1 MSTMKKAIK
10 KVSGSRGE
18 TIVETLVSILISSLA
33 LLMLATA
40 IGSSVKIIMTSTR
53 HMETFYN
60 GQSALVATANT
71 ATATGTKETVSLGV
85 PLNKKDGSSIA
96 VNVFENDEDT
106 SIVLYKR
113 DAS

>member
-1 MSTMKKAIK
+1 MTTIKRVIK
-10 KVSGSRGE
+10 KVSGTHGE

-40 IGSSVKIIMTSTR
+40 IGSSVKIIMTSTH
-53 HMETFYN
+53 HMESFYN
-60 GQSALVATANT
+60 GQSTLVATANT
-71 ATATGTKETVSLGV
+71 ATANGTKKTVILDV
-85 PLNKKDGSSIA
+85 PLNKKDGNSIS
-96 VNVFENDEDT
+96 VNVYENEEDT

>member
-1 MSTMKKAIK
+1 MSTIKKAIE

-60 GQSALVATANT
+60 GQSAMVADAYTG
-71 ATATGTKETVSLGV
+71 TGTKGTVSLDV

-96 VNVFENDEDT
+96 VNVFQNEKDT
-106 SIVLYKR
+106 NIILYKR